1 MNARSALLRH
11 ADVARFLLKYRNCGV
26 FKPSPLE
33 PRVVCADEPE
43 PTERADPEQFAQEL
57 EQLGPTFIKVG
68 QTLSTRPDLIEE
80 PFRRAL
86 ERMQDQVAE
95 IPFAEVRE
103 VLERELGVRLS
114 KAFETF
120 EEKPIAAA
128 SLAQVHAATLRSG
141 RAVAVKVQRPGIAAT
156 LGADLEALRKLAGG
170 ADTLTDV
177 GRRYKFADWIEEFE
191 RTLANEL
198 DFRREAANLRCFAR
212 NLEPYP
218 RLYVPQ
224 PVDDLTTARVLTMDR
239 VDGRRITLGIELRRL
254 EEPLGELARDL
265 IRAYLDQVFVHG
277 LIHADPHPG
286 NLLLT
291 EDGRLALVD
300 LGMVALVAPKMR
312 QRLFKLVLAM
322 VDGRGED
329 VAESCMELGTRLED
343 FDEPR
348 LVRECGR
355 MIGEYATA
363 VHDAERSEGRLLLM
377 LTRLCADCGLRPPP
391 EISVLGK
398 TLLNLDMAA
407 SVLDPELDARAVVL
421 NQVHDVMLK
430 QLWRTLS
437 PSNLAGELVETHE
450 LMRDLP
456 RHAHTLLKSLAENRF
471 RVQLG
476 GLEETHLVENLQKV
490 ANRISSGLVVA
501 ALIVGAALM
510 MRVPTTVTLWDYPAV
525 ALVMFLLAAGIGP
538 ALIVSAWRRDRS
550 PPPKEE
556 SHPR

>member
-33 PRVVCADEPE
+33 PRLADATEAEPA
-43 PTERADPEQFAQEL
+43 ERADPTLFAQEL

-80 PFRRAL
+80 PYRRAL
-86 ERMQDQVAE
+86 ERMQDQVAP

-103 VLERELGVRLS
+103 VVERELGVRLS
-114 KAFETF
+114 KAFEAF

-128 SLAQVHAATLRSG
+128 SLAQVHGATLRSG
-141 RAVAVKVQRPGIAAT
+141 RSVAVKVQRPGIAAT

-170 ADTLTDV
+170 ADSLTDV

-212 NLEPYP
+212 NLESYP

-239 VDGRRITLGIELRRL
+239 VEGRRITLGIELRRL
-254 EEPLGELARDL
+254 EQPLGELARDL

-277 LIHADPHPG
+277 LDPRRSPPRQPAAHRRRPARA
-286 NLLLT
+286 
-291 EDGRLALVD
+291 GRPRHGGA
-300 LGMVALVAPKMR
+300 GGAQAARAPVQAR
-312 QRLFKLVLAM
+312 AGDRGRARR
-322 VDGRGED
+322 GRGRKLHRARHAARGLRRAAPGARMRAHD
-329 VAESCMELGTRLED
+329 RRVHTELD
-343 FDEPR
+343 
-348 LVRECGR
+348 
-355 MIGEYATA
+355 
-363 VHDAERSEGRLLLM
+363 DAQRSEGRLLLM

-421 NQVHDVMLK
+421 NHVHDVMLK
-430 QLWRTLS
+430 QVWRTLS
-437 PSNLAGELVETHE
+437 PEQPRRGAG
-450 LMRDLP
+450 RDARDDARPAAARARAAQEPRAKPLP
-456 RHAHTLLKSLAENRF
+456 GADRRARGDAPRREPAKGGEPD
-471 RVQLG
+471 QLG
-476 GLEETHLVENLQKV
+476 
-490 ANRISSGLVVA
+490 
-501 ALIVGAALM
+501 
-510 MRVPTTVTLWDYPAV
+510 
-525 ALVMFLLAAGIGP
+525 AGRSR
-538 ALIVSAWRRDRS
+538 AHHRRRA
-550 PPPKEE
+550 
-556 SHPR
+556 